1 MLIHSIKSSRKSFPK
16 APDGLLD
23 AVWCG
28 ALIVMFFALLF
39 GHVATVFSHTFER
52 PTFAAAV
59 SASAQTAVSARP
71 VLRAAT
77 DPS

>member
-1 MLIHSIKSSRKSFPK
+1 MLNHLLKSSRKSFPK

-28 ALIVMFFALLF
+28 ALIVVFFTLLF
-39 GHVATVFSHTFER
+39 GHAATVFSHTFDR
-52 PTFAAAV
+52 PTFVAAV
-59 SASAQTAVSARP
+59 SVPSQTAVSARP